1 MKTYTAKPSEIEH
14 KWYLVDATDLVLGRL
29 SSEVAQILRGKHKPT
44 FTPHMDTGDFVIIIN
59 AEKVRLTGNKEFTKE
74 YFRHTGYPGGTR
86 YAKLKDMRSTRPQE
100 IITRAVK
107 GMLPHN
113 RLGRQLIKKLKVY
126 SGPEHP
132 HQAQMPERLNLKKE
146 LNVNDQ
152 E

>member
-1 MKTYTAKPSEIEH
+1 LKTYTAKPSEIER
-14 KWYLVDATDLVLGRL
+14 KWFIIDATDLVLGRL

-59 AEKVRLTGNKEFTKE
+59 AEKVRLTGNKESYKQ

-86 YAKLKDMRSTRPQE
+86 YTSLKELRSSRPE
-100 IITRAVK
+100 EVITRAVR
-107 GMLPHN
+107 GMLPHT

-132 HQAQMPERLNLKKE
+132 HQAQMPQTLNLKKE
-146 LNVNDQ
+146 LSDNA
-152 E
+152 

>member
-1 MKTYTAKPSEIEH
+1 MKTYTAKPSEIER
-14 KWYLVDATDLVLGRL
+14 KWFIIDATDLVLGRL

-59 AEKVRLTGNKEFTKE
+59 AEKVRLTGNKESYKR

-86 YAKLKDMRSTRPQE
+86 YTSLKELRSTRPE
-100 IITRAVK
+100 EVITRAVR
-107 GMLPHN
+107 GMLPRT

-132 HQAQMPERLNLKKE
+132 HQAQMPETLNLKKE
-146 LNVNDQ
+146 LSDNA
-152 E
+152 